1 MKKKSL
7 AKILTM
13 TMIASIVTSLC
24 PATLYAATGSEAA
37 VAKDGEYKSTKHVA
51 RTAEDDENEDE
62 WDEYDVEVSVKIE
75 GGKISDITA
84 TPLNGYV
91 DGNSSYFEKAYSK
104 GKGIKT
110 KLVGQDAT
118 AEVVGSWDT
127 VGGATR
133 TSKALKEAT
142 LEAVNAA
149 ISGSETE
156 EVDTAALEAAIAAA
170 QALTKSDYTE
180 ESWTSM
186 QMALTAAEAAL
197 TAKESQ
203 EAVDQAVKNLNDAV
217 AALVAAAEEYAYVY
231 AGLSWAEYWAAEGVQ
246 AAGSAATSDEAD
258 SKGEYDKGAF
268 DTVTRATT
276 NHGLHRGSFQCNA
289 VIKAENGKEY
299 NVSYW
304 EADGKTA
311 VLTDGSKIKFEK
323 GAITELAS
331 GETTTM
337 TEYDVLGL
345 KYVPV
350 KVKTS
355 DLADLKASHR
365 VIENGST
372 LEGGYTEKNLVSYK
386 DLVAEVTE
394 NTNGLKTATKNED
407 GSFSF
412 SAKAAGTES
421 GIKDQALKRAPSAE
435 EVGLTVKDASGSYG
449 EFLRVDLKGN
459 YGDLGSNMQTVTWK
473 YYGDDDTYQNVK
485 ATYGTKFAADN
496 WMHKVMGIQLGLTK
510 SARCTLPEGTD
521 GTGYWTITISALGY
535 EDVTY
540 QFQATSKNVVGAVE
554 EEVNTT
560 ALEAAIAKAEELK
573 ESDYTAAS
581 WAAMQTELGEAKDE
595 LAAKHSQAAVDEAT
609 EHLNAAIA
617 ALVKAETETVKYV
630 VMNVPYNAFYA
641 AYGLT
646 DKAVWE
652 VEDGVDAVSTAT
664 PKKFMRTTG
673 LAKGT
678 YNNGK
683 YIMGVT
689 IPVEVSAEDYA
700 KLNAALTAENDYYFT
715 TLDTKPEASS
725 KLTINA
731 DGSYSFSKISDA
743 SVTGQYLSVGDLDL
757 NGRYGDYEVTIN
769 GLGTNGKIK
778 SGEGEADT
786 KDYVLYGAILNT
798 ASGKSYGMTC
808 LENIWVGTKVPNV
821 EIAWSIKEGKG
832 LKRAHGKGDAFY
844 QFADMNGAKLTSV
857 TLITDLGLIEVP
869 CDVQLDKYYT
879 GDLSGLT
886 YSMAEGSK
894 ELSIN
899 GIPSDLKDVKVSVSG
914 GLAEKQE
921 VVDGKVTLTKAPE
934 EGVSYTITIYSNYP
948 EITRTVSMP
957 ITENQKVQLQKWI
970 DKAEATSGYENNA
983 DLKGHVQEAKD
994 MIANQNALS
1003 AEAAELIGELK
1014 SKVKAT
1020 YETISATATLKGSD
1034 LAITLQE
1041 KELADLVNPTYTLT
1055 YREGKGMAT
1064 FASGDLTSLAIALG
1078 KAPAVGT
1085 EYTLTIAS
1093 ENYQDIT
1100 VKVTAEEAAVE
1111 NEYTYVYAG
1120 LSWAEYW
1127 AAEDVQAAG
1136 DAASSTEVDSRGESD
1151 KGAFDTVT
1159 RATTNHGLHRG
1170 SFQCNAV
1177 IKAENGKEYNVSY
1190 WEADGKTAVLTDGS
1204 KITFAKGAIT
1214 ELSSG
1219 ESTTMTEYDVLGL
1232 KYVPVKVKTSDLE
1245 DLKASHRVIENGSTL
1260 EGGYTENKLNGYI
1273 GLIAN
1278 VTENTNGLKTA
1289 AKNEDGSFSF
1299 SAKAVGTES
1308 GIKDQALKTAPT
1320 AEEAGFTVTPAKKA
1334 KPYGCFIRVD
1344 LTGNYGD
1351 LGSNMQTVTWKYY
1364 GADSNYEAALATYGT
1379 KFAADNWMHKSM
1391 GIQLGLTDSL
1401 RCQLPEGTDGTG
1413 YWTVTI
1419 AALGYE
1425 DVTYKFQATSD
1436 NIVSDSDEKIST
1448 TALEAAIAKAEGLKE
1463 SDYTAASWANMQ
1475 TELGE
1480 AKDELAAKHSQAA
1493 VDEATGHLNA
1503 AIAALE
1509 KVKAP
1514 AATVDTAA
1522 LETSISESET
1532 LKESDYTAES
1542 WATYQAALQSARAA
1556 LEAKKSQEAVD
1567 AAKAALDAAKA
1578 GLVKASDSN
1587 NSGNNGNNN
1596 GADNG
1601 NNGNNGNNNGANN
1614 GNNGNNGNNNGA
1626 DNGNNGSNGN
1636 NNDANNGNGNTN
1648 NNNSNNGNITTTT
1661 DNVNGTVT
1669 SNAETATSPATGDVA
1684 GNVASGL
1691 GWLGL
1696 AISSLGAG
1704 LGGEFWKRKKRK

>member
-1 MKKKSL
+1 MKRKSL

-24 PATLYAATGSEAA
+24 PATLYAATGSE
-37 VAKDGEYKSTKHVA
+37 VAKDGTYTKSAKVTDGGVGG
-51 RTAEDDENEDE
+51 
-62 WDEYDVEVSVKIE
+62 WDEYDVSVAVEVN
-75 GGKISDITA
+75 GGKIKSINV
-84 TPLNGYV
+84 TPSESYDEEDDGEFFDYAKDGRTRKGVFYPGYTSLI
-91 DGNSSYFEKAYSK
+91 DK
-104 GKGIKT
+104 
-110 KLVGQDAT
+110 DAT
-118 AEVVGSWDT
+118 ADTISSWDT
-127 VGGATR
+127 VSGATY
-133 TSKALKEAT
+133 TSKAVKAAL
-142 LEAVNAA
+142 LEAINSAPVA
-149 ISGSETE
+149 GSETT
-156 EVDTAALEAAIAAA
+156 EVSTEALEAAITAAK
-170 QALTKSDYTE
+170 ALIESGYTA

-217 AALVAAAEEYAYVY
+217 AALVAAAEEYTYVY

-276 NHGLHRGSFQCNA
+276 NHGLHRESFQCNA

-372 LEGGYTEKNLVSYK
+372 LEGGYTELNLVSYK

-435 EVGLTVKDASGSYG
+435 EVGLTVKDASGGYG

-554 EEVNTT
+554 KEVN
-560 ALEAAIAKAEELK
+560 
-573 ESDYTAAS
+573 
-581 WAAMQTELGEAKDE
+581 
-595 LAAKHSQAAVDEAT
+595 
-609 EHLNAAIA
+609 
-617 ALVKAETETVKYV
+617 
-630 VMNVPYNAFYA
+630 
-641 AYGLT
+641 
-646 DKAVWE
+646 
-652 VEDGVDAVSTAT
+652 
-664 PKKFMRTTG
+664 
-673 LAKGT
+673 
-678 YNNGK
+678 
-683 YIMGVT
+683 
-689 IPVEVSAEDYA
+689 
-700 KLNAALTAENDYYFT
+700 
-715 TLDTKPEASS
+715 
-725 KLTINA
+725 
-731 DGSYSFSKISDA
+731 
-743 SVTGQYLSVGDLDL
+743 
-757 NGRYGDYEVTIN
+757 
-769 GLGTNGKIK
+769 
-778 SGEGEADT
+778 
-786 KDYVLYGAILNT
+786 
-798 ASGKSYGMTC
+798 
-808 LENIWVGTKVPNV
+808 
-821 EIAWSIKEGKG
+821 
-832 LKRAHGKGDAFY
+832 
-844 QFADMNGAKLTSV
+844 
-857 TLITDLGLIEVP
+857 
-869 CDVQLDKYYT
+869 
-879 GDLSGLT
+879 
-886 YSMAEGSK
+886 
-894 ELSIN
+894 
-899 GIPSDLKDVKVSVSG
+899 
-914 GLAEKQE
+914 
-921 VVDGKVTLTKAPE
+921 
-934 EGVSYTITIYSNYP
+934 
-948 EITRTVSMP
+948 
-957 ITENQKVQLQKWI
+957 
-970 DKAEATSGYENNA
+970 
-983 DLKGHVQEAKD
+983 
-994 MIANQNALS
+994 
-1003 AEAAELIGELK
+1003 
-1014 SKVKAT
+1014 
-1020 YETISATATLKGSD
+1020 
-1034 LAITLQE
+1034 
-1041 KELADLVNPTYTLT
+1041 
-1055 YREGKGMAT
+1055 
-1064 FASGDLTSLAIALG
+1064 
-1078 KAPAVGT
+1078 
-1085 EYTLTIAS
+1085 
-1093 ENYQDIT
+1093 
-1100 VKVTAEEAAVE
+1100 
-1111 NEYTYVYAG
+1111 
-1120 LSWAEYW
+1120 
-1127 AAEDVQAAG
+1127 
-1136 DAASSTEVDSRGESD
+1136 
-1151 KGAFDTVT
+1151 
-1159 RATTNHGLHRG
+1159 
-1170 SFQCNAV
+1170 
-1177 IKAENGKEYNVSY
+1177 
-1190 WEADGKTAVLTDGS
+1190 
-1204 KITFAKGAIT
+1204 
-1214 ELSSG
+1214 
-1219 ESTTMTEYDVLGL
+1219 
-1232 KYVPVKVKTSDLE
+1232 
-1245 DLKASHRVIENGSTL
+1245 
-1260 EGGYTENKLNGYI
+1260 
-1273 GLIAN
+1273 
-1278 VTENTNGLKTA
+1278 
-1289 AKNEDGSFSF
+1289 
-1299 SAKAVGTES
+1299 
-1308 GIKDQALKTAPT
+1308 
-1320 AEEAGFTVTPAKKA
+1320 
-1334 KPYGCFIRVD
+1334 
-1344 LTGNYGD
+1344 
-1351 LGSNMQTVTWKYY
+1351 
-1364 GADSNYEAALATYGT
+1364 
-1379 KFAADNWMHKSM
+1379 
-1391 GIQLGLTDSL
+1391 
-1401 RCQLPEGTDGTG
+1401 
-1413 YWTVTI
+1413 
-1419 AALGYE
+1419 
-1425 DVTYKFQATSD
+1425 
-1436 NIVSDSDEKIST
+1436 T

-1463 SDYTAASWANMQ
+1463 SDYTAASWAAMQ

-1522 LETSISESET
+1522 LETSISESKT

-1587 NSGNNGNNN
+1587 NS
-1596 GADNG
+1596 
-1601 NNGNNGNNNGANN
+1601 GNNGNNNGANN

-1696 AISSLGAG
+1696 ALSSLGAG

>member
-217 AALVAAAEEYAYVY
+217 AALVAAAEEYTYVY
-231 AGLSWAEYWAAEGVQ
+231 AGLSWAEYWAAENVQ
-246 AAGSAATSDEAD
+246 AAGDAASSTEVD
-258 SKGEYDKGAF
+258 SKGESDKGAF
-268 DTVTRATT
+268 DTVTRATV
-276 NHGLHRGSFQCNA
+276 NHGLQRGSFQCNA

-311 VLTDGSKIKFEK
+311 VLTDGSKITFVK
-323 GAITELAS
+323 GAITELSS
-331 GETTTM
+331 GESTTM

-372 LEGGYTEKNLVSYK
+372 LEGGYTENKLKGYTGLIAN
-386 DLVAEVTE
+386 VTE

-609 EHLNAAIA
+609 EHLNAAIE
-617 ALVKAETETVKYV
+617 ALVKAETATVKYV
-630 VMNVPYNAFYA
+630 AMNVPYNDFYA

-664 PKKFMRTTG
+664 TNKFKGTTG

-731 DGSYSFSKISDA
+731 DGSYSFSKVSDA
-743 SVTGQYLSVGDLDL
+743 TVTNQYLSVGDLDL
-757 NGRYGDYEVTIN
+757 NGGYGDYEVTIN

-778 SGEGEADT
+778 TGEGEADT

-808 LENIWVGTKVPNV
+808 LENIWVGAKVPNV
-821 EIAWSIKEGKG
+821 EIAWSIKEGQG

-857 TLITDLGLIEVP
+857 TLITDLGVIEVP
-869 CDVQLDKYYT
+869 CDVQLDEYYT

-886 YSMAEGSK
+886 YSMAEGAK
-894 ELSIN
+894 ELSIS

-921 VVDGKVTLTKAPE
+921 VVDGKVTLTKTPE
-934 EGVSYTITIYSNYP
+934 EGVSYTITIYSSNYP

-970 DKAEATSGYENNA
+970 DKAEATNGYENNA
-983 DLKGHVQEAKD
+983 DLKEHVQEAKD

-1003 AEAAELIGELK
+1003 AEAAELIGELE

-1041 KELADLVNPTYTLT
+1041 KELGDLVNPTYTLT
-1055 YREGKGMAT
+1055 YRQGRGMAT

-1078 KAPAVGT
+1078 KAPTVGT

-1100 VKVTAEEAAVE
+1100 VKVTAEAA
-1111 NEYTYVYAG
+1111 A
-1120 LSWAEYW
+1120 
-1127 AAEDVQAAG
+1127 
-1136 DAASSTEVDSRGESD
+1136 
-1151 KGAFDTVT
+1151 
-1159 RATTNHGLHRG
+1159 
-1170 SFQCNAV
+1170 
-1177 IKAENGKEYNVSY
+1177 
-1190 WEADGKTAVLTDGS
+1190 
-1204 KITFAKGAIT
+1204 
-1214 ELSSG
+1214 
-1219 ESTTMTEYDVLGL
+1219 
-1232 KYVPVKVKTSDLE
+1232 
-1245 DLKASHRVIENGSTL
+1245 
-1260 EGGYTENKLNGYI
+1260 
-1273 GLIAN
+1273 
-1278 VTENTNGLKTA
+1278 
-1289 AKNEDGSFSF
+1289 
-1299 SAKAVGTES
+1299 
-1308 GIKDQALKTAPT
+1308 
-1320 AEEAGFTVTPAKKA
+1320 
-1334 KPYGCFIRVD
+1334 
-1344 LTGNYGD
+1344 
-1351 LGSNMQTVTWKYY
+1351 
-1364 GADSNYEAALATYGT
+1364 
-1379 KFAADNWMHKSM
+1379 
-1391 GIQLGLTDSL
+1391 
-1401 RCQLPEGTDGTG
+1401 
-1413 YWTVTI
+1413 
-1419 AALGYE
+1419 
-1425 DVTYKFQATSD
+1425 
-1436 NIVSDSDEKIST
+1436 
-1448 TALEAAIAKAEGLKE
+1448 
-1463 SDYTAASWANMQ
+1463 
-1475 TELGE
+1475 
-1480 AKDELAAKHSQAA
+1480 
-1493 VDEATGHLNA
+1493 
-1503 AIAALE
+1503 
-1509 KVKAP
+1509 
-1514 AATVDTAA
+1514 VDTAA
-1522 LETSISESET
+1522 LETAISKSET

-1556 LEAKKSQEAVD
+1556 LEAKESQEAVD

-1596 GADNG
+1596 GAD
-1601 NNGNNGNNNGANN
+1601 N

-1696 AISSLGAG
+1696 ALSSLGAG

>member
-1 MKKKSL
+1 MKRKSL

-24 PATLYAATGSEAA
+24 PATLYAATGSEVA

-75 GGKISDITA
+75 DGKISDITA

-186 QMALTAAEAAL
+186 QMALTAADAAL

-217 AALVAAAEEYAYVY
+217 AALVAAADEYTYVY

-246 AAGSAATSDEAD
+246 AAGSTATSDEAD
-258 SKGEYDKGAF
+258 SRGEYDKGAF

-276 NHGLHRGSFQCNA
+276 SHGLHRGSFQCNE

-304 EADGKTA
+304 TDKENA
-311 VLTDGSKIKFEK
+311 VLTDGSKINFKK
-323 GAITELAS
+323 GTITEES
-331 GETTTM
+331 GDTTTM

-372 LEGGYTEKNLVSYK
+372 LEGGCTEENLVSYTG
-386 DLVAEVTE
+386 LTANVTE

-407 GSFSF
+407 GGFSF
-412 SAKAAGTES
+412 SAKVTGTES
-421 GIKDQALKRAPSAE
+421 GIKDQALKTAPSAE
-435 EVGLTVKDASGSYG
+435 EVGLTVKDAKGSYG
-449 EFLRVDLKGN
+449 EFLRVDLTKN
-459 YGDLGSNMQTVTWK
+459 SVDLGSNMQTVTWK

-496 WMHKVMGIQLGLTK
+496 WMHKSKGIQLTLTK

-554 EEVNTT
+554 KEVDT
-560 ALEAAIAKAEELK
+560 AKLEAAIAKAESLK

-609 EHLNAAIA
+609 EHLNAAI
-617 ALVKAETETVKYV
+617 
-630 VMNVPYNAFYA
+630 
-641 AYGLT
+641 
-646 DKAVWE
+646 
-652 VEDGVDAVSTAT
+652 
-664 PKKFMRTTG
+664 
-673 LAKGT
+673 
-678 YNNGK
+678 
-683 YIMGVT
+683 
-689 IPVEVSAEDYA
+689 
-700 KLNAALTAENDYYFT
+700 
-715 TLDTKPEASS
+715 
-725 KLTINA
+725 
-731 DGSYSFSKISDA
+731 
-743 SVTGQYLSVGDLDL
+743 
-757 NGRYGDYEVTIN
+757 
-769 GLGTNGKIK
+769 
-778 SGEGEADT
+778 
-786 KDYVLYGAILNT
+786 
-798 ASGKSYGMTC
+798 
-808 LENIWVGTKVPNV
+808 
-821 EIAWSIKEGKG
+821 
-832 LKRAHGKGDAFY
+832 
-844 QFADMNGAKLTSV
+844 
-857 TLITDLGLIEVP
+857 
-869 CDVQLDKYYT
+869 
-879 GDLSGLT
+879 
-886 YSMAEGSK
+886 
-894 ELSIN
+894 
-899 GIPSDLKDVKVSVSG
+899 
-914 GLAEKQE
+914 
-921 VVDGKVTLTKAPE
+921 
-934 EGVSYTITIYSNYP
+934 
-948 EITRTVSMP
+948 
-957 ITENQKVQLQKWI
+957 
-970 DKAEATSGYENNA
+970 
-983 DLKGHVQEAKD
+983 
-994 MIANQNALS
+994 NAL
-1003 AEAAELIGELK
+1003 
-1014 SKVKAT
+1014 
-1020 YETISATATLKGSD
+1020 
-1034 LAITLQE
+1034 E
-1041 KELADLVNPTYTLT
+1041 K
-1055 YREGKGMAT
+1055 
-1064 FASGDLTSLAIALG
+1064 
-1078 KAPAVGT
+1078 
-1085 EYTLTIAS
+1085 
-1093 ENYQDIT
+1093 
-1100 VKVTAEEAAVE
+1100 AAVE

-1120 LSWAEYW
+1120 LCWAEYW

-1136 DAASSTEVDSRGESD
+1136 DATSSKDLDSKGELD

-1219 ESTTMTEYDVLGL
+1219 ETTTMTEYDVVGL

-1245 DLKASHRVIENGSTL
+1245 ALKASHRVIENGSTL
-1260 EGGYTENKLNGYI
+1260 EGGYTEYKLSGYT

-1289 AKNEDGSFSF
+1289 TKNEDGTFSF
-1299 SAKAVGTES
+1299 SAKAAGTES
-1308 GIKDQALKTAPT
+1308 GIKDQALKTAPS
-1320 AEEAGFTVTPAKKA
+1320 AEAAGLTVTPASKA
-1334 KPYGCFIRVD
+1334 EPYGCFLRVD
-1344 LTGNYGD
+1344 LTGDYGD

-1364 GADSNYEAALATYGT
+1364 GDDSTYQDVKATYGT
-1379 KFAADNWMHKSM
+1379 KFAADNWMHKSI

-1419 AALGYE
+1419 GALGYE
-1425 DVTYKFQATSD
+1425 DVTYQFQTTSD
-1436 NIVSDSDEKIST
+1436 NIVSDSAKEIST
-1448 TALEAAIAKAEGLKE
+1448 AALEAAIAKAEGLKE

-1493 VDEATGHLNA
+1493 VDEATEHLNA

-1509 KVKAP
+1509 KVEAP

-1522 LETSISESET
+1522 LEKAVSESET

-1542 WATYQAALQSARAA
+1542 WAAYQAALQSARAA
-1556 LEAKKSQEAVD
+1556 LKAKESQETVD

-1578 GLVKASDSN
+1578 GLVKTSDSN
-1587 NSGNNGNNN
+1587 NSG
-1596 GADNG
+1596 D
-1601 NNGNNGNNNGANN
+1601 
-1614 GNNGNNGNNNGA
+1614 NGNNNGA

-1636 NNDANNGNGNTN
+1636 NNGAGNGSNGSNGNNNDANNGNNGNNGNGNTN
-1648 NNNSNNGNITTTT
+1648 NNNSNNGNTTTTT

-1669 SNAETATSPATGDVA
+1669 SNAETAASPATGDVA

-1696 AISSLGAG
+1696 ALSSLGAG

>member
-1 MKKKSL
+1 MKRKSL

-75 GGKISDITA
+75 GGKISDIIA

-91 DGNSSYFEKAYSK
+91 DRNSSYFEKAYSK

-217 AALVAAAEEYAYVY
+217 AALVAAAEEYTYVY

-246 AAGSAATSDEAD
+246 AAGSTATSDEAD
-258 SKGEYDKGAF
+258 SRGEYDKGAF

-276 NHGLHRGSFQCNA
+276 SHGLHRGSFQCNE

-304 EADGKTA
+304 TDKENA
-311 VLTDGSKIKFEK
+311 VLTDGSKINFKK
-323 GAITELAS
+323 GTITEES
-331 GETTTM
+331 GDTTTM

-372 LEGGYTEKNLVSYK
+372 LEGGCTEENLVSYTG
-386 DLVAEVTE
+386 LTANVTE

-407 GSFSF
+407 GGFSF
-412 SAKAAGTES
+412 SAKVTGTES
-421 GIKDQALKRAPSAE
+421 GIKDQALKTAPSAE
-435 EVGLTVKDASGSYG
+435 EVGLTVKDAKGSYG
-449 EFLRVDLKGN
+449 EFLRVDLTKN
-459 YGDLGSNMQTVTWK
+459 SVDLGSNMQTVTWK

-496 WMHKVMGIQLGLTK
+496 WMHKSKGIQLALTK

-554 EEVNTT
+554 KEVDT
-560 ALEAAIAKAEELK
+560 AKLEAAIAKAESLK

-609 EHLNAAIA
+609 EHLKAAIE
-617 ALVKAETETVKYV
+617 ALVKADTATAKYV
-630 VMNVPYNAFYA
+630 VMNVPYNDFYE

-664 PKKFMRTTG
+664 ANKFKGTTG

-700 KLNAALTAENDYYFT
+700 KLNTALTAENDYYFT

-731 DGSYSFSKISDA
+731 DGSYSFSKIADA
-743 SVTGQYLSVGDLDL
+743 TVTNQYLSVGDLDL
-757 NGRYGDYEVTIN
+757 NGGYGDYEVTIT

-778 SGEGEADT
+778 TGEGEADT

-808 LENIWVGTKVPNV
+808 LENIWVGAKVPNV
-821 EIAWSIKEGKG
+821 EIAWSIKEGQG

-844 QFADMNGAKLTSV
+844 QFADMNGAKLTGV

-869 CDVQLDKYYT
+869 CNVQLDKYYT

-934 EGVSYTITIYSNYP
+934 EGVSYTITIYSSNYP

-983 DLKGHVQEAKD
+983 DLKEHVQEAKD

-1055 YREGKGMAT
+1055 YRQGRGMAT
-1064 FASGDLTSLAIALG
+1064 FASGDLTSLAIALE
-1078 KAPAVGT
+1078 KAPTVGT

-1170 SFQCNAV
+1170 SFQCNDV

-1219 ESTTMTEYDVLGL
+1219 ESTTMTEHDVLGL
-1232 KYVPVKVKTSDLE
+1232 KYVPVKVKTSDLA

-1260 EGGYTENKLNGYI
+1260 EGGYTENKLNRYI

-1299 SAKAVGTES
+1299 SAKAAGTES

-1425 DVTYKFQATSD
+1425 DVTYQFQATSD
-1436 NIVSDSDEKIST
+1436 NIVSDSNEEIST

-1567 AAKAALDAAKA
+1567 EAKAALDAAKA

-1614 GNNGNNGNNNGA
+1614 GNNG
-1626 DNGNNGSNGN
+1626 SNGN

-1648 NNNSNNGNITTTT
+1648 NNNSNNGNTTTTT

-1696 AISSLGAG
+1696 ALSSLGAG
-1704 LGGEFWKRKKRK
+1704 LGGEFWKRKRRK

>member
-217 AALVAAAEEYAYVY
+217 AALVAAAEEYTYVY

-372 LEGGYTEKNLVSYK
+372 LEGGYTEQNLVSYK

-609 EHLNAAIA
+609 EHLNAAIE
-617 ALVKAETETVKYV
+617 ALVNAETATVKYV
-630 VMNVPYNAFYA
+630 VMNVPYNDFYA

-646 DKAVWE
+646 DKAVWK

-664 PKKFMRTTG
+664 ANKFKGTTG

-700 KLNAALTAENDYYFT
+700 KLNTALTAENDYYFT

-731 DGSYSFSKISDA
+731 DGSYSFSKVSDA

-757 NGRYGDYEVTIN
+757 NGGYGDYEVTIN

-778 SGEGEADT
+778 TGEGEADT

-808 LENIWVGTKVPNV
+808 LENIWVGAKVPNV
-821 EIAWSIKEGKG
+821 EIAWSIKEGQG

-857 TLITDLGLIEVP
+857 TLITDLGVIEVP
-869 CDVQLDKYYT
+869 CDVQLDEYYT

-886 YSMAEGSK
+886 YSMAEGAK
-894 ELSIN
+894 ELSIS

-921 VVDGKVTLTKAPE
+921 VVDGKVTLTKTPE
-934 EGVSYTITIYSNYP
+934 EGVSYTITIYSSNYP

-970 DKAEATSGYENNA
+970 DKAEATNGYENNA
-983 DLKGHVQEAKD
+983 DLKEHVQEAKD

-1003 AEAAELIGELK
+1003 AEAAELIGELE

-1041 KELADLVNPTYTLT
+1041 KELGDLVNPTYTLT
-1055 YREGKGMAT
+1055 YRQGRGMAT

-1078 KAPAVGT
+1078 KAPTVGT

-1100 VKVTAEEAAVE
+1100 VKVTAE
-1111 NEYTYVYAG
+1111 
-1120 LSWAEYW
+1120 
-1127 AAEDVQAAG
+1127 
-1136 DAASSTEVDSRGESD
+1136 
-1151 KGAFDTVT
+1151 
-1159 RATTNHGLHRG
+1159 
-1170 SFQCNAV
+1170 
-1177 IKAENGKEYNVSY
+1177 
-1190 WEADGKTAVLTDGS
+1190 
-1204 KITFAKGAIT
+1204 
-1214 ELSSG
+1214 
-1219 ESTTMTEYDVLGL
+1219 
-1232 KYVPVKVKTSDLE
+1232 
-1245 DLKASHRVIENGSTL
+1245 
-1260 EGGYTENKLNGYI
+1260 
-1273 GLIAN
+1273 
-1278 VTENTNGLKTA
+1278 
-1289 AKNEDGSFSF
+1289 
-1299 SAKAVGTES
+1299 
-1308 GIKDQALKTAPT
+1308 
-1320 AEEAGFTVTPAKKA
+1320 
-1334 KPYGCFIRVD
+1334 
-1344 LTGNYGD
+1344 
-1351 LGSNMQTVTWKYY
+1351 
-1364 GADSNYEAALATYGT
+1364 
-1379 KFAADNWMHKSM
+1379 
-1391 GIQLGLTDSL
+1391 
-1401 RCQLPEGTDGTG
+1401 
-1413 YWTVTI
+1413 
-1419 AALGYE
+1419 
-1425 DVTYKFQATSD
+1425 
-1436 NIVSDSDEKIST
+1436 
-1448 TALEAAIAKAEGLKE
+1448 
-1463 SDYTAASWANMQ
+1463 
-1475 TELGE
+1475 
-1480 AKDELAAKHSQAA
+1480 
-1493 VDEATGHLNA
+1493 
-1503 AIAALE
+1503 
-1509 KVKAP
+1509 

-1522 LETSISESET
+1522 LETAVSESET

-1542 WATYQAALQSARAA
+1542 WAVYQAALQSARAA
-1556 LEAKKSQEAVD
+1556 LEAKESQETVD

-1601 NNGNNGNNNGANN
+1601 NNGNNGNNNGA
-1614 GNNGNNGNNNGA
+1614 

-1636 NNDANNGNGNTN
+1636 NNGANNGNGNNN
-1648 NNNSNNGNITTTT
+1648 NNNSNNGNTTTTT

-1669 SNAETATSPATGDVA
+1669 SNAETAASPATGDVA

-1696 AISSLGAG
+1696 ALSSLGAG

>member
-24 PATLYAATGSEAA
+24 PATLYAATGSE
-37 VAKDGEYKSTKHVA
+37 VAKDGTYTSTKHV
-51 RTAEDDENEDE
+51 TDEGEQG
-62 WDEYDVEVSVKIE
+62 WSEYNVKVSVSVS
-75 GGKISDITA
+75 GGKIKNIEVTPDESYDSESDDYYDWAKDGRTKK
-84 TPLNGYV
+84 NGTFYPGYSSLV
-91 DGNSSYFEKAYSK
+91 DK
-104 GKGIKT
+104 
-110 KLVGQDAT
+110 DAT
-118 AEVVGSWDT
+118 EDTIKGWDS
-127 VGGATR
+127 VSGATC
-133 TSKALKEAT
+133 TSKAVKEAL
-142 LEAVNAA
+142 LEAIQSAPVA
-149 ISGSETE
+149 GSETE
-156 EVDTAALEAAIAAA
+156 EVKTTDLEAAIIAAK
-170 QALTKSDYTE
+170 ALTETDYTA
-180 ESWTSM
+180 ESWASM
-186 QMALTAAEAAL
+186 QAALTAAEAAL
-197 TAKESQ
+197 IAKESQ

-217 AALVAAAEEYAYVY
+217 VALVAAAEEYTYVY
-231 AGLSWAEYWAAEGVQ
+231 AGLGWAEYWAAEGVQ

-372 LEGGYTEKNLVSYK
+372 LEGGYTEQNLVSYK

-609 EHLNAAIA
+609 EHLNAAIE
-617 ALVKAETETVKYV
+617 ALVKAETATVKYV
-630 VMNVPYNAFYA
+630 AMNVPYNDFYA

-646 DKAVWE
+646 DKAVWK

-664 PKKFMRTTG
+664 ANKFKGTTG

-700 KLNAALTAENDYYFT
+700 KLNTALTAENDYYFT

-731 DGSYSFSKISDA
+731 DGSYSFSKVSDA
-743 SVTGQYLSVGDLDL
+743 TVTNQYLSVGDLDL
-757 NGRYGDYEVTIN
+757 NGGYGDYEVTIT

-778 SGEGEADT
+778 TGEGEADT

-808 LENIWVGTKVPNV
+808 LENIWVGAKVPNV
-821 EIAWSIKEGKG
+821 EIAWSIKEGQG

-869 CDVQLDKYYT
+869 CDVQLDEYYT

-886 YSMAEGSK
+886 YSMAEGAK
-894 ELSIN
+894 ELSIS

-934 EGVSYTITIYSNYP
+934 EGVSYTITIYSSNYP
-948 EITRTVSMP
+948 EITRPFLCRSPRTRRFS
-957 ITENQKVQLQKWI
+957 
-970 DKAEATSGYENNA
+970 
-983 DLKGHVQEAKD
+983 
-994 MIANQNALS
+994 
-1003 AEAAELIGELK
+1003 
-1014 SKVKAT
+1014 
-1020 YETISATATLKGSD
+1020 
-1034 LAITLQE
+1034 
-1041 KELADLVNPTYTLT
+1041 
-1055 YREGKGMAT
+1055 YR
-1064 FASGDLTSLAIALG
+1064 
-1078 KAPAVGT
+1078 
-1085 EYTLTIAS
+1085 
-1093 ENYQDIT
+1093 
-1100 VKVTAEEAAVE
+1100 
-1111 NEYTYVYAG
+1111 
-1120 LSWAEYW
+1120 
-1127 AAEDVQAAG
+1127 
-1136 DAASSTEVDSRGESD
+1136 
-1151 KGAFDTVT
+1151 
-1159 RATTNHGLHRG
+1159 
-1170 SFQCNAV
+1170 
-1177 IKAENGKEYNVSY
+1177 
-1190 WEADGKTAVLTDGS
+1190 
-1204 KITFAKGAIT
+1204 
-1214 ELSSG
+1214 
-1219 ESTTMTEYDVLGL
+1219 
-1232 KYVPVKVKTSDLE
+1232 
-1245 DLKASHRVIENGSTL
+1245 
-1260 EGGYTENKLNGYI
+1260 
-1273 GLIAN
+1273 
-1278 VTENTNGLKTA
+1278 NGLTRQRQQTA
-1289 AKNEDGSFSF
+1289 MK
-1299 SAKAVGTES
+1299 
-1308 GIKDQALKTAPT
+1308 I
-1320 AEEAGFTVTPAKKA
+1320 
-1334 KPYGCFIRVD
+1334 
-1344 LTGNYGD
+1344 
-1351 LGSNMQTVTWKYY
+1351 MQT
-1364 GADSNYEAALATYGT
+1364 
-1379 KFAADNWMHKSM
+1379 
-1391 GIQLGLTDSL
+1391 
-1401 RCQLPEGTDGTG
+1401 
-1413 YWTVTI
+1413 
-1419 AALGYE
+1419 
-1425 DVTYKFQATSD
+1425 
-1436 NIVSDSDEKIST
+1436 
-1448 TALEAAIAKAEGLKE
+1448 
-1463 SDYTAASWANMQ
+1463 
-1475 TELGE
+1475 
-1480 AKDELAAKHSQAA
+1480 
-1493 VDEATGHLNA
+1493 
-1503 AIAALE
+1503 
-1509 KVKAP
+1509 
-1514 AATVDTAA
+1514 
-1522 LETSISESET
+1522 
-1532 LKESDYTAES
+1532 
-1542 WATYQAALQSARAA
+1542 
-1556 LEAKKSQEAVD
+1556 
-1567 AAKAALDAAKA
+1567 
-1578 GLVKASDSN
+1578 
-1587 NSGNNGNNN
+1587 
-1596 GADNG
+1596 
-1601 NNGNNGNNNGANN
+1601 
-1614 GNNGNNGNNNGA
+1614 
-1626 DNGNNGSNGN
+1626 
-1636 NNDANNGNGNTN
+1636 
-1648 NNNSNNGNITTTT
+1648 
-1661 DNVNGTVT
+1661 
-1669 SNAETATSPATGDVA
+1669 
-1684 GNVASGL
+1684 
-1691 GWLGL
+1691 
-1696 AISSLGAG
+1696 
-1704 LGGEFWKRKKRK
+1704 

>member
-217 AALVAAAEEYAYVY
+217 AALVAAAEEYTYVY

-372 LEGGYTEKNLVSYK
+372 LEGGYTEQNLVSYK

-609 EHLNAAIA
+609 EHLNAAIE
-617 ALVKAETETVKYV
+617 ALVKAETATVKYV
-630 VMNVPYNAFYA
+630 AMNVPYNDFYV

-664 PKKFMRTTG
+664 TNKFKRTTG

-731 DGSYSFSKISDA
+731 DGSYSFSKISEA

-757 NGRYGDYEVTIN
+757 NGGYGDYEVTIT

-778 SGEGEADT
+778 TGEGEADT

-808 LENIWVGTKVPNV
+808 LENIWIGTKVPNV
-821 EIAWSIKEGKG
+821 EIAWSIKEGQG

-844 QFADMNGAKLTSV
+844 QFADMNGAKLTGV

-934 EGVSYTITIYSNYP
+934 EGVSYTVTIYSSNYP

-983 DLKGHVQEAKD
+983 DLKEHVQEAKD

-1003 AEAAELIGELK
+1003 AEAAELIGELE

-1020 YETISATATLKGSD
+1020 YEIISATATLKGAD

-1041 KELADLVNPTYTLT
+1041 KELGDLVNPTYTLT
-1055 YREGKGMAT
+1055 YRQGRGMAT
-1064 FASGDLTSLAIALG
+1064 FASGDLTRLAIALG
-1078 KAPAVGT
+1078 KAPTVGT

-1100 VKVTAEEAAVE
+1100 VKVTAEEA
-1111 NEYTYVYAG
+1111 
-1120 LSWAEYW
+1120 
-1127 AAEDVQAAG
+1127 
-1136 DAASSTEVDSRGESD
+1136 
-1151 KGAFDTVT
+1151 
-1159 RATTNHGLHRG
+1159 
-1170 SFQCNAV
+1170 
-1177 IKAENGKEYNVSY
+1177 
-1190 WEADGKTAVLTDGS
+1190 
-1204 KITFAKGAIT
+1204 
-1214 ELSSG
+1214 
-1219 ESTTMTEYDVLGL
+1219 
-1232 KYVPVKVKTSDLE
+1232 
-1245 DLKASHRVIENGSTL
+1245 
-1260 EGGYTENKLNGYI
+1260 
-1273 GLIAN
+1273 
-1278 VTENTNGLKTA
+1278 
-1289 AKNEDGSFSF
+1289 
-1299 SAKAVGTES
+1299 
-1308 GIKDQALKTAPT
+1308 
-1320 AEEAGFTVTPAKKA
+1320 
-1334 KPYGCFIRVD
+1334 
-1344 LTGNYGD
+1344 
-1351 LGSNMQTVTWKYY
+1351 
-1364 GADSNYEAALATYGT
+1364 
-1379 KFAADNWMHKSM
+1379 
-1391 GIQLGLTDSL
+1391 
-1401 RCQLPEGTDGTG
+1401 
-1413 YWTVTI
+1413 
-1419 AALGYE
+1419 
-1425 DVTYKFQATSD
+1425 
-1436 NIVSDSDEKIST
+1436 
-1448 TALEAAIAKAEGLKE
+1448 
-1463 SDYTAASWANMQ
+1463 
-1475 TELGE
+1475 
-1480 AKDELAAKHSQAA
+1480 
-1493 VDEATGHLNA
+1493 
-1503 AIAALE
+1503 
-1509 KVKAP
+1509 
-1514 AATVDTAA
+1514 TVDTAA
-1522 LETSISESET
+1522 LEKAVSESET

-1556 LEAKKSQEAVD
+1556 LEAKESQEAVD

-1601 NNGNNGNNNGANN
+1601 NNGNNGNNNGADN

-1696 AISSLGAG
+1696 ALSSLGAG

>member
-1 MKKKSL
+1 MKRKSL

-24 PATLYAATGSEAA
+24 PATLYAATGSE
-37 VAKDGEYKSTKHVA
+37 VAKDGTYTSTKHV
-51 RTAEDDENEDE
+51 TDEGEQG
-62 WDEYDVEVSVKIE
+62 WSEYNVKVSVSVS
-75 GGKISDITA
+75 GGKINDIEVTPDESYDSESDDFYDWAKDGRTKK
-84 TPLNGYV
+84 NGTFYP
-91 DGNSSYFEKAYSK
+91 GYSS
-104 GKGIKT
+104 
-110 KLVGQDAT
+110 LVNKDAT
-118 AEVVGSWDT
+118 EDTIKSWDT
-127 VGGATR
+127 VSGATC
-133 TSKALKEAT
+133 TSKAVKEAL
-142 LEAVNAA
+142 LEAIHSAPAA
-149 ISGSETE
+149 GSETE

-170 QALTKSDYTE
+170 KALTESDYTA

-186 QMALTAAEAAL
+186 QTALTAAEAAL

-217 AALVAAAEEYAYVY
+217 AALVAAAEEYTYVY

-246 AAGSAATSDEAD
+246 AAGSTATSDEAD
-258 SKGEYDKGAF
+258 SRGEYDKGAF

-276 NHGLHRGSFQCNA
+276 SHGLHRGSFQCNE

-304 EADGKTA
+304 TDKENA
-311 VLTDGSKIKFEK
+311 VLTDGSKINFKK
-323 GAITELAS
+323 GTITEES
-331 GETTTM
+331 GDTTTM

-372 LEGGYTEKNLVSYK
+372 LEGGCTEENLVSYTG
-386 DLVAEVTE
+386 LTANVTE

-407 GSFSF
+407 GGFSF
-412 SAKAAGTES
+412 SAKVTGTES
-421 GIKDQALKRAPSAE
+421 GIKDQALKTAPSAE
-435 EVGLTVKDASGSYG
+435 EVGLTVKDAKGSYG
-449 EFLRVDLKGN
+449 EFLRVDLTKN
-459 YGDLGSNMQTVTWK
+459 SVDLGSNMQTVTWK

-496 WMHKVMGIQLGLTK
+496 WMHKSKGIQLTLTK

-554 EEVNTT
+554 KEVDT
-560 ALEAAIAKAEELK
+560 AKLEAAIAKAEGLK

-609 EHLNAAIA
+609 EHLNAAI
-617 ALVKAETETVKYV
+617 
-630 VMNVPYNAFYA
+630 
-641 AYGLT
+641 
-646 DKAVWE
+646 
-652 VEDGVDAVSTAT
+652 
-664 PKKFMRTTG
+664 
-673 LAKGT
+673 
-678 YNNGK
+678 
-683 YIMGVT
+683 
-689 IPVEVSAEDYA
+689 
-700 KLNAALTAENDYYFT
+700 
-715 TLDTKPEASS
+715 
-725 KLTINA
+725 
-731 DGSYSFSKISDA
+731 
-743 SVTGQYLSVGDLDL
+743 
-757 NGRYGDYEVTIN
+757 
-769 GLGTNGKIK
+769 
-778 SGEGEADT
+778 
-786 KDYVLYGAILNT
+786 
-798 ASGKSYGMTC
+798 
-808 LENIWVGTKVPNV
+808 
-821 EIAWSIKEGKG
+821 
-832 LKRAHGKGDAFY
+832 
-844 QFADMNGAKLTSV
+844 
-857 TLITDLGLIEVP
+857 
-869 CDVQLDKYYT
+869 
-879 GDLSGLT
+879 
-886 YSMAEGSK
+886 
-894 ELSIN
+894 
-899 GIPSDLKDVKVSVSG
+899 
-914 GLAEKQE
+914 
-921 VVDGKVTLTKAPE
+921 
-934 EGVSYTITIYSNYP
+934 
-948 EITRTVSMP
+948 
-957 ITENQKVQLQKWI
+957 
-970 DKAEATSGYENNA
+970 
-983 DLKGHVQEAKD
+983 
-994 MIANQNALS
+994 NAL
-1003 AEAAELIGELK
+1003 
-1014 SKVKAT
+1014 
-1020 YETISATATLKGSD
+1020 
-1034 LAITLQE
+1034 E
-1041 KELADLVNPTYTLT
+1041 K
-1055 YREGKGMAT
+1055 
-1064 FASGDLTSLAIALG
+1064 
-1078 KAPAVGT
+1078 
-1085 EYTLTIAS
+1085 
-1093 ENYQDIT
+1093 
-1100 VKVTAEEAAVE
+1100 AAVE

-1120 LSWAEYW
+1120 LCWAEYW

-1136 DAASSTEVDSRGESD
+1136 DATSSKDLDSKGELD

-1219 ESTTMTEYDVLGL
+1219 ETTTMTEYDVVGL

-1245 DLKASHRVIENGSTL
+1245 ALKASHRVIENGSTL
-1260 EGGYTENKLNGYI
+1260 EGGYTEYKLSGYT

-1289 AKNEDGSFSF
+1289 TKNEDGTFSF
-1299 SAKAVGTES
+1299 SAKAAGTES
-1308 GIKDQALKTAPT
+1308 GIKDQALKTAPS
-1320 AEEAGFTVTPAKKA
+1320 AEAAGLTVTPASKA
-1334 KPYGCFIRVD
+1334 EPYGCFLRVD
-1344 LTGNYGD
+1344 LTGDYGD

-1364 GADSNYEAALATYGT
+1364 GTDSNYETALATYGT

-1401 RCQLPEGTDGTG
+1401 RCQLPAGTDGTG
-1413 YWTVTI
+1413 YWAVTI
-1419 AALGYE
+1419 GALGYE
-1425 DVTYKFQATSD
+1425 DVTYKFQATSE
-1436 NIVSDSDEKIST
+1436 NIVSDSDEEIST

-1463 SDYTAASWANMQ
+1463 SNYTAASWANMQ

-1493 VDEATGHLNA
+1493 VDEATEHLNA

-1509 KVKAP
+1509 KVEAP

-1522 LETSISESET
+1522 LEKAVSESET

-1542 WATYQAALQSARAA
+1542 WAAYQAALQSARAA
-1556 LEAKKSQEAVD
+1556 LKAKESQETVD

-1601 NNGNNGNNNGANN
+1601 NNGSNGNNNGAGN
-1614 GNNGNNGNNNGA
+1614 GNNGSNGNNNGA
-1626 DNGNNGSNGN
+1626 GNGSNGSNGN
-1636 NNDANNGNGNTN
+1636 NNDANNGNGNNN
-1648 NNNSNNGNITTTT
+1648 NNNSNNGNTTTTT
-1661 DNVNGTVT
+1661 DNANGTVT
-1669 SNAETATSPATGDVA
+1669 SNAESAGSPATGDVA

-1696 AISSLGAG
+1696 ALSSLGAG

>member
-1 MKKKSL
+1 MKRKSL

-24 PATLYAATGSEAA
+24 PATLYAATGSEVA

-75 GGKISDITA
+75 DGKISDITA

-170 QALTKSDYTE
+170 KALTESDYTA

-186 QMALTAAEAAL
+186 QTALTAAEAAL

-217 AALVAAAEEYAYVY
+217 AALVAAAEEYTYVY

-246 AAGSAATSDEAD
+246 AAGSTATSDEAD
-258 SKGEYDKGAF
+258 SRGEYDKGAF

-276 NHGLHRGSFQCNA
+276 SHGLHRGSFQCNE

-304 EADGKTA
+304 TDKENA
-311 VLTDGSKIKFEK
+311 VLTDGSKINFKK
-323 GAITELAS
+323 GTITEES
-331 GETTTM
+331 GDTTTM

-372 LEGGYTEKNLVSYK
+372 LEGGCTEENLVSYTG
-386 DLVAEVTE
+386 LTANVTE

-407 GSFSF
+407 GGFSF
-412 SAKAAGTES
+412 SAKVTGTES
-421 GIKDQALKRAPSAE
+421 GIKDQALKTAPSAE
-435 EVGLTVKDASGSYG
+435 EVGLTVKDAKGSYG
-449 EFLRVDLKGN
+449 EFLRVDLTKN
-459 YGDLGSNMQTVTWK
+459 SVDLGSNMQTVTWK

-496 WMHKVMGIQLGLTK
+496 WMHKSKGIQLTLTK

-554 EEVNTT
+554 KEVDT
-560 ALEAAIAKAEELK
+560 AKLEAAIAKAEGLK

-609 EHLNAAIA
+609 EHLNAAI
-617 ALVKAETETVKYV
+617 
-630 VMNVPYNAFYA
+630 
-641 AYGLT
+641 
-646 DKAVWE
+646 
-652 VEDGVDAVSTAT
+652 
-664 PKKFMRTTG
+664 
-673 LAKGT
+673 
-678 YNNGK
+678 
-683 YIMGVT
+683 
-689 IPVEVSAEDYA
+689 
-700 KLNAALTAENDYYFT
+700 
-715 TLDTKPEASS
+715 
-725 KLTINA
+725 
-731 DGSYSFSKISDA
+731 
-743 SVTGQYLSVGDLDL
+743 
-757 NGRYGDYEVTIN
+757 
-769 GLGTNGKIK
+769 
-778 SGEGEADT
+778 
-786 KDYVLYGAILNT
+786 
-798 ASGKSYGMTC
+798 
-808 LENIWVGTKVPNV
+808 
-821 EIAWSIKEGKG
+821 
-832 LKRAHGKGDAFY
+832 
-844 QFADMNGAKLTSV
+844 
-857 TLITDLGLIEVP
+857 
-869 CDVQLDKYYT
+869 
-879 GDLSGLT
+879 
-886 YSMAEGSK
+886 
-894 ELSIN
+894 
-899 GIPSDLKDVKVSVSG
+899 
-914 GLAEKQE
+914 
-921 VVDGKVTLTKAPE
+921 
-934 EGVSYTITIYSNYP
+934 
-948 EITRTVSMP
+948 
-957 ITENQKVQLQKWI
+957 
-970 DKAEATSGYENNA
+970 
-983 DLKGHVQEAKD
+983 
-994 MIANQNALS
+994 NAL
-1003 AEAAELIGELK
+1003 
-1014 SKVKAT
+1014 
-1020 YETISATATLKGSD
+1020 
-1034 LAITLQE
+1034 E
-1041 KELADLVNPTYTLT
+1041 K
-1055 YREGKGMAT
+1055 
-1064 FASGDLTSLAIALG
+1064 
-1078 KAPAVGT
+1078 
-1085 EYTLTIAS
+1085 
-1093 ENYQDIT
+1093 
-1100 VKVTAEEAAVE
+1100 AAVE

-1136 DAASSTEVDSRGESD
+1136 DATSSKDLDSKGELD

-1219 ESTTMTEYDVLGL
+1219 ETTTMTEYDVVGL

-1245 DLKASHRVIENGSTL
+1245 ALKASHRVIENGSTL
-1260 EGGYTENKLNGYI
+1260 EGGYTEYKLSGYT

-1289 AKNEDGSFSF
+1289 VKNADGTFSF
-1299 SAKAVGTES
+1299 SAKAAGTES
-1308 GIKDQALKTAPT
+1308 GIKDQALKTAPS
-1320 AEEAGFTVTPAKKA
+1320 AEAAGLTVTPASKA
-1334 KPYGCFIRVD
+1334 EPYGCFLRVD
-1344 LTGNYGD
+1344 LTGDYGD

-1364 GADSNYEAALATYGT
+1364 GDDSTYQDVKATYGT
-1379 KFAADNWMHKSM
+1379 KFAADNWMHKSI

-1419 AALGYE
+1419 GALGYE
-1425 DVTYKFQATSD
+1425 DVTYQFQTTSD
-1436 NIVSDSDEKIST
+1436 NIVSDSAKEIST
-1448 TALEAAIAKAEGLKE
+1448 AALEAAIAKAEGLKE

-1493 VDEATGHLNA
+1493 VDEATEHLNA

-1509 KVKAP
+1509 KVEAP

-1522 LETSISESET
+1522 LEKAVSESET

-1542 WATYQAALQSARAA
+1542 WAAYQAALQSARAA
-1556 LEAKKSQEAVD
+1556 LKAKESQETVD

-1601 NNGNNGNNNGANN
+1601 NNG
-1614 GNNGNNGNNNGA
+1614 
-1626 DNGNNGSNGN
+1626 SNGN
-1636 NNDANNGNGNTN
+1636 NNDANNGNNGNNGNGNTN
-1648 NNNSNNGNITTTT
+1648 NNNSNNGNTTTTT

-1669 SNAETATSPATGDVA
+1669 SNAETAASPATGDVA

-1696 AISSLGAG
+1696 ALSSLGAG